1 MVPAD
6 IGTRFSHFL
15 QEYGGQMLVHCFIC
29 ISLITGVVYS
39 VFHFCELTI
48 HDFVHF
54 SYQYLR
60 VCFAVNLNILYGLDI
75 NPLSD
80 FGNEHCISQS
90 VTHLLILCIFC

>member
-1 MVPAD
+1 
-6 IGTRFSHFL
+6 
-15 QEYGGQMLVHCFIC
+15 MLVHCFIC

-48 HDFVHF
+48 HIFVHF

-60 VCFAVNLNILYGLDI
+60 VCFAVNLNILYSLDS

-80 FGNEHCISQS
+80 FDNEHFIAQS
-90 VTHLLILCIFC
+90 VTCLLILRVFC